1 LGTSQPSNHTFF
13 KILNLKT
20 SIFSIGYEVRFA
32 KKSVL
37 LWNCLPNFKRSATL
51 IHVPFFQEGD
61 AMKKLVTQ
69 APKTGGPN
77 SDKGKLVSSKNA
89 LKSGLTTK
97 QLLNQHELERFNQ
110 LIKDLS
116 TYYNSPNPLVPLQI
130 ERIARIH
137 IQLERIQNGIDIL
150 YRKSEQESPVRDKK
164 ENFSAANLILLQL
177 KLKLMLK
184 AIDSSLLEKIDNELF
199 SKGLVRLFEHRK
211 SKTSAKEWD
220 GNPQVIT
227 QDTLLGA
234 YLYSE
239 ADFYQQNM
247 DEYLKDKIEAI
258 SHREYDRGLYKDI
271 NLEILGDAID
281 RKALTNHTESIE
293 TKNYYEFYQFDSW
306 FNGELSK
313 VPAYIEELR
322 DSLDLDKEKFNTALP
337 NFDDL
342 DRLMRYQTTLSR
354 QLSTAIGELMV
365 LAK

>member
-1 LGTSQPSNHTFF
+1 
-13 KILNLKT
+13 
-20 SIFSIGYEVRFA
+20 
-32 KKSVL
+32 
-37 LWNCLPNFKRSATL
+37 
-51 IHVPFFQEGD
+51 
-61 AMKKLVTQ
+61 MKKLAPQ

-77 SDKGKLVSSKNA
+77 TDKGKLVSSRNA
-89 LKSGLTTK
+89 IKSGLTTK
-97 QLLNQHELERFNQ
+97 QLLNHHELERFNQ
-110 LIKDLS
+110 LIKELS
-116 TYYNSPNPLVPLQI
+116 AHYNSPNPLVPLQI
-130 ERIARIH
+130 ERIARLH

-150 YRKSEQESPVRDKK
+150 YRKSEQASPARDKK
-164 ENFSAANLILLQL
+164 EKFSAMNLMLLEL
-177 KLKLMLK
+177 KLKLTLK
-184 AIDSSLLEKIDNELF
+184 VLDSSLLEKIDDALF
-199 SKGLVRLFEHRK
+199 SKKLVAAFQHHKIK
-211 SKTSAKEWD
+211 SSAKEWD
-220 GNPQVIT
+220 ENPRVIT

-313 VPAYIEELR
+313 VPTYIEELR
-322 DSLDLDKEKFNTALP
+322 DSLDPDKEKFNIALP